1 MVKKKTRFRVF
12 YSWQSDLPKKTNLNA
27 IRNAIALACKKLS
40 AASSVTKFV
49 ADEATR
55 GTSGSPNIPLKILEK
70 IEKADV
76 FIADVTTITPA
87 GAARPC
93 PNPNVTFE
101 LGYAVAVLGWDR
113 VILLF
118 NQSIGTFPADLPFD
132 FVQNRASPYEFLQN
146 SQKTDQ
152 EQLNKF
158 LEIAIK
164 AVLDKNPKRP
174 AELKGL
180 SPEKIK
186 HTRDVENMT
195 WLMDAIHLPTLQSHI
210 EEMPHMIT
218 DKAIWFWESF
228 HGVVGNSLFNV
239 YDPILQEAVDKLYSG
254 WREALNHVDEYNST
268 PGNIA
273 HVFSSPGDMPLV
285 GARQTAW
292 DEIDAGRHD
301 MEAGLTAILD
311 RLRAD
316 YIEIDI
322 HASNAKAWRDYVDFQ
337 NDVKRLRSK
346 SSKPKKKKK

>member
-1 MVKKKTRFRVF
+1 MVKKKKRFRVF

-40 AASSVTKFV
+40 EASAVLKLV
-49 ADEATR
+49 PDEATR
-55 GTSGSPNIPLKILEK
+55 DTSGSPNIPLKILEK
-70 IEKADV
+70 IEKADFFV
-76 FIADVTTITPA
+76 ADVTTITPSTA
-87 GAARPC
+87 SRPC

-101 LGYAVAVLGWDR
+101 LGYAVAILGWDR

-132 FVQNRASPYEFLQN
+132 FVQNRASPYQFVGD
-146 SQKTDQ
+146 SQKADQ

-158 LEIAIK
+158 LQVAIK
-164 AVLDKNPKRP
+164 AVLIKNPKRP
-174 AELKGL
+174 AELKSL
-180 SPEKIK
+180 SPEKVK

-210 EEMPHMIT
+210 DEMPRMIT
-218 DKAIWFWESF
+218 DKAIWFWENF

-239 YDPILQEAVDKLYSG
+239 YDPILQQAVDKLYSG
-254 WREALNHVDEYNST
+254 WRGALNHVDEYNST
-268 PGNIA
+268 PGNKV

-292 DEIDAGRHD
+292 DEIDAGRRD
-301 MEAGLTAILD
+301 MAAGLTAILD

-322 HASNAKAWRDYVDFQ
+322 HASNAKAWRDYVGFQ
-337 NDVKRLRSK
+337 KDAKKLWSK
-346 SSKPKKKKK
+346 SSKPKKKNK